1 MVDRHGP
8 MKTGLFEVAID
19 EVEVPGWQT
28 VTIPS
33 ISIEEGEYREGND
46 AKQEKK
52 LWGQVTFDDL
62 EMERGVKPG
71 DTKLHDWF
79 EEVRQGNVDEGRKE
93 ISVTMQDEEGEA
105 AIQYQFVEAW
115 ITEYDPP
122 DLDASADGDVAIESI
137 TVSFDRMKR
146 EEV

>member
-8 MKTGLFEVAID
+8 MKTGLFEVTID
-19 EVEVPGWQT
+19 EVEVPGWKT

-33 ISIEEGEYREGND
+33 ISVEEGEYREGND
-46 AKQEKK
+46 AKEEKK
-52 LWGQVTFDDL
+52 LWGQVSFDDL

-79 EEVRQGNVDEGRKE
+79 EEVRNGNADSARKE
-93 ISVTMQDEEGEA
+93 ISVKMQDEEGEPKV
-105 AIQYQFVEAW
+105 QFRFTDAW
-115 ITEYDPP
+115 ITEHDPP
-122 DLDASADGDVAIESI
+122 DLSADGDVATESI
-137 TVSFDRMKR
+137 TVAFDRMVR